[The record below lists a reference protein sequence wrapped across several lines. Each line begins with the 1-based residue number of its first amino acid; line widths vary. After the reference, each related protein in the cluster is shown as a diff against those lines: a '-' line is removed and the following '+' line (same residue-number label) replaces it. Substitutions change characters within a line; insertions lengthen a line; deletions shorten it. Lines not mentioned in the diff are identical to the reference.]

1 MSQSSL
7 PEDLAVGICMSRINA
22 TFVMGVD
29 DSNRLLFTP
38 IQLDHLLNG
47 EEEKVN
53 GGERQ
58 K

>member
-1 MSQSSL
+1 L